1 MKKVVIIGK
10 PNVGKSQL
18 FNRLIGENHSV
29 VFSEPGVTRDR
40 ISLECAWRDK
50 SFLLTD
56 TGGYTEEIYSFQK
69 EINVQTKIALEEAD
83 LIIFLTSFK
92 EGINS
97 DDFAI
102 AKILKKEKANNVLL
116 VINKCDVFSKN
127 TLEHEKLGFG
137 KGILISAEHGI
148 NTGELLNKIV
158 DLLGLEEEEIKK
170 SKRVKLA
177 IIGKPNVGKSSLV
190 NTLLKEDRVLIS
202 EIAGTTRDAID
213 LDFSFRG
220 DDYTLIDTPGIKRH
234 SQMRADE
241 KEKYSILRSKK
252 AITRANML
260 LFMLDIAEE
269 GITELDERVGGLIYE
284 ANIPTLIVAN
294 KWDLVERTNEN
305 RVALERNIRNRFPS
319 LKWAPIVFVSAKN
332 NEKLETIFLK
342 IREIEEERNKK
353 INDNSLKLFLNKV
366 VSLFTVPTVKGHKI
380 KLYSLTQ
387 VKGQV
392 PTFLIMCNNSRL
404 LHFSYARC
412 IENQIRK
419 SFGYK
424 ITPITV
430 IYNTKRS

>member
-1 MKKVVIIGK
+1 MKKVVIVGK

-40 ISLECAWRDK
+40 ISLECFWRNK

-69 EINVQTKIALEEAD
+69 EINIQTKIALEEAD

-102 AKILKKEKANNVLL
+102 AKTLKKEKANNVLL
-116 VINKCDVFSKN
+116 VINKCDIFAKHSV
-127 TLEHEKLGFG
+127 EHEKLGFG

-158 DLLGLEEEEIKK
+158 ELLNLKEEETQKLKK
-170 SKRVKLA
+170 VKLA

-190 NTLLKEDRVLIS
+190 NTLLQEDRVLIS
-202 EIAGTTRDAID
+202 EVAGTTRDAID
-213 LDFSFRG
+213 LDFCFRG
-220 DDYTLIDTPGIKRH
+220 DNYTLIDTPGIKRH
-234 SQMRADE
+234 AQMRSDE

-252 AITRANML
+252 AIARANMI
-260 LFMLDIAEE
+260 LFMLDIAE
-269 GITELDERVGGLIYE
+269 GITELDERVGGLIYD

-294 KWDLVERTNEN
+294 KWDLVVRTNEN
-305 RVALERNIRNRFPS
+305 RVVLEREIRVRFPA

-332 NEKLETIFLK
+332 NEKLENIFLK
-342 IREIEEERNKK
+342 IREIEEERYRR
-353 INDNSLKLFLNKV
+353 INDSSLKLFLSKV
-366 VSLFTVPTVKGHKI
+366 VSLFTVPTVQGNKI

-392 PTFLIMCNNSRL
+392 PTFLIMCNNSKL